1 MKARSFY
8 YFSWEKSL
16 CSLREKLLP
25 VGNRTLGS
33 IFRIYEALPRQME
46 RESHP
51 KQLQL
56 WETALILH
64 AGFHIHNYA

>member
-46 RESHP
+46 RESAP
-51 KQLQL
+51 QT
-56 WETALILH
+56 TAALGDCTHLAYGISH
-64 AGFHIHNYA
+64 S